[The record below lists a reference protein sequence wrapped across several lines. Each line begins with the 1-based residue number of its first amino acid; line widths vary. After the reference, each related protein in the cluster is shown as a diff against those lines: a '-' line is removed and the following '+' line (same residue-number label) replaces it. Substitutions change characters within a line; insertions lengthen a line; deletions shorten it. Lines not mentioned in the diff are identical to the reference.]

1 MSVMAS
7 RKAMIGASS
16 SSERRSSTLSTT
28 SDKGSSGRK
37 AMIQGGGSRRGSQ
50 LSLQAGSFLKR
61 GVHESFVEREQMKIQ
76 KMVEQVSMAC

>member
-16 SSERRSSTLSTT
+16 SSERRSSTLST
-28 SDKGSSGRK
+28 SGRK

-76 KMVEQVSMAC
+76 KMVEQVSMPC